1 MYAVIEFQWH
11 QYIVAQNT
19 TLIVDRIED
28 TQDSDITIDQVLCVF
43 NEEGKSVEVGAPFVK
58 GATVTAKVVS
68 HQKGDKINVL
78 KFHRKNRYERNN
90 WFRPY

>member
-1 MYAVIEFQWH
+1 
-11 QYIVAQNT
+11 
-19 TLIVDRIED
+19 
-28 TQDSDITIDQVLCVF
+28 VF

-90 WFRPY
+90 